1 MRPLTSMRIALT
13 LVLVLGLTSPIW
25 AQPLSARPRAP
36 ADPRSPA
43 SASSPRID
51 ARAALQAME
60 EAFSAVADRLTP
72 AVVKIGTVSRRPL
85 PGSSD
90 EPQRF
95 REYLGEEFYERYF
108 RRRPREEPRAGG
120 SGVIVDPAGYILT
133 NHHVIENAQAI
144 TVRLVDS
151 RKFTATLVGRDPK
164 TDLAVLQ
171 NALSAV
177 PAGRSVVVWV
187 HHPGASGRNQNP
199 VLEREAG
206 R

>member
-13 LVLVLGLTSPIW
+13 LVLLLGLTSPIW
-25 AQPLSARPRAP
+25 AQPPSARP

-43 SASSPRID
+43 RASRPKIEID
-51 ARAALQAME
+51 ARAVLQAME

-72 AVVKIGTVSRRPL
+72 AVVNISTVSRRPM

-90 EPQRF
+90 APRRF
-95 REYLGEEFYERYF
+95 REYLGEELDERYF

-133 NHHVIENAQAI
+133 NKHVIENAQAI
-144 TVRLVDS
+144 TVVLADS
-151 RKFTATLVGRDPK
+151 RKFTAILVSRDPK

-177 PAGRSVVVWV
+177 PARRSVVVWV
-187 HHPGASGRNQNP
+187 HHPGASGRNQYL